1 MRAQVVV
8 IGGGEFGASCLYHLA
23 TRGVRDVVLLEQATL
38 GSGSTGRSAAV
49 VETQYLA
56 ADQVALCAWSMRV
69 SAGSSRSTPFR
80 SSTTATSD
88 SGTPRTSSRSFHA
101 SVAMQRGHGLTR
113 PRGCSSPAEAAR
125 IVPAL
130 RVDDLAGALWGPSDG
145 YVDAVRYCELLTGL
159 ARAAGARVLQGTR
172 ATGLRLRGDRV
183 TAVEVDGETID
194 CETVVNASG
203 AWARRIGSAVGLT
216 LPVDGYR
223 RQLVQFEPPQPLA
236 APVPMVIDYV
246 PGVEAEGLYFRD
258 DTSSA
263 ARGGSPLGGARG
275 LGAPGGS
282 GRVPS
287 GRRLGLRRAGGRS
300 TDRPLPGCRGVPR
313 DRRLGRALPAHP
325 RHAADRGTDA
335 GSDGT
340 VPSSRGRRRR
350 SPDLS
355 RDRRHDGGPGRDGRD
370 RGRAGL
376 GAIPA
381 RPLHAIRPIG
391 PTSRQGCAIGLSWP
405 PRRGCRRGR
414 RGP

>member
-8 IGGGEFGASCLYHLA
+8 IGGGAFGASCLYHLA

-69 SAGSSRSTPFR
+69 FRRLEQEHALPFVHHGYLR
-80 SSTTATSD
+80 LGHTEDVVAQ
-88 SGTPRTSSRSFHA
+88 FHA
-101 SVAMQRGHGLTR
+101 SVAMQRGHGLTD
-113 PRGCSSPAEAAR
+113 PRVLEPGEVAR
-125 IVPAL
+125 VVPAL

-258 DTSSA
+258 DTSARLVAGLHWEVHGDWERPEDPDAFRQAVDWDYA
-263 ARGGSPLGGARG
+263 ARVAEALAARYRGAGEFRVTGGWAGLYPLTPDTRPIVGPTPGVTGLYQALGGGGVGVQISPAI
-275 LGAPGGS
+275 GAMTADLVVTGETSVVPDWE
-282 GRVPS
+282 RYRLDRFTPS
-287 GRRLGLRRAGGRS
+287 GRSDPPS
-300 TDRPLPGCRGVPR
+300 TGMR
-313 DRRLGRALPAHP
+313 DRTILAP
-325 RHAADRGTDA
+325 
-335 GSDGT
+335 
-340 VPSSRGRRRR
+340 
-350 SPDLS
+350 
-355 RDRRHDGGPGRDGRD
+355 
-370 RGRAGL
+370 
-376 GAIPA
+376 
-381 RPLHAIRPIG
+381 
-391 PTSRQGCAIGLSWP
+391 
-405 PRRGCRRGR
+405 
-414 RGP
+414 